1 MKEVQKK
8 VEVDL
13 IRKEIE
19 PAAEAVP
26 KRIAIQT
33 KLPPKVYPK
42 HEEFASKKPAAVEDD
57 KIFQAMAA
65 TGLNP

>member
-1 MKEVQKK
+1 

-19 PAAEAVP
+19 PDAIAIP
-26 KRIAIQT
+26 KRVAIQT

-42 HEEFASKKPAAVEDD
+42 HEEFASKKPSAVEDE
-57 KIFQAMAA
+57 KLF
-65 TGLNP
+65 